1 MMTKTLATALTATL
15 LAAQLAAPMASA
27 DERRA
32 NANPFGSVQMF
43 SLQVPTHDLD
53 PTTERGAKALYRRI
67 LIAAERICLKPLAK
81 RRPLVSERVA
91 EHAARCF
98 DAAVDGAVADV
109 RAMANVDIEQL
120 AGSDRYAGVR
130 LSAVR

>member
-1 MMTKTLATALTATL
+1 MTTKTLATALTATL

-32 NANPFGSVQMF
+32 NPNPFGSVQMF
-43 SLQVPTHDLD
+43 SLKVPTHDLD
-53 PTTERGAKALYRRI
+53 PTTERGAKALYQRI

-81 RRPLVSERVA
+81 RRPLVSEQVA

-120 AGSDRYAGVR
+120 AGTDRYAGVR